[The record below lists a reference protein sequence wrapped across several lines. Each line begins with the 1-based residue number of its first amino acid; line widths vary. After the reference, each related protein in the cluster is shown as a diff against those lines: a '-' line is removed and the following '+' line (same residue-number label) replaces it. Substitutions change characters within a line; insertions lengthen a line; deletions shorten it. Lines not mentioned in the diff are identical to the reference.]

1 MALKLKLIAE
11 KPDTLDDFEILEEQN
26 NLKGQS
32 TLYVRGPYIGCNLK
46 NKNGRFYEKSSTLR
60 EVQRYIEEM
69 VKPGRAMGELN
80 HPSSAD
86 VNLERASHL
95 VMELV
100 EDGDSFIGKSKVLS
114 TPCGQILR
122 ALISDG
128 VKVGMSTRALG
139 SLQEQSDYN
148 LVQNMHLV
156 AIDAVADPSY
166 PKAFVNGILES
177 KTFII
182 DSDGSYEELYEDFEK
197 RIATLP
203 KKNIDSYLRETV
215 INFINSLG

>member
-11 KPDTLDDFEILEEQN
+11 KPDTLEDFEILEEQS

-46 NKNGRFYEKSSTLR
+46 NKNGRFYEKSSTDK
-60 EVQRYIEEM
+60 EVKRYINEM
-69 VKPGRAMGELN
+69 VLPGRAMGELN

-95 VMELV
+95 VLELV
-100 EDGDSFIGKSKVLS
+100 EDGDSYIGKSKVLS

-122 ALISDG
+122 ALINDG

-139 SLQEQSDYN
+139 SLQETADYN

-177 KTFII
+177 KSFIVEN
-182 DSDGSYEELYEDFEK
+182 DGSYEEIYDNFEK
-197 RIATLP
+197 SITKLP
-203 KKNIDSYLRETV
+203 KREIDTYLREQV
-215 INFINSLG
+215 IKFIQSLS

>member
-11 KPDTLDDFEILEEQN
+11 KPDTLEDFEILEEQN

-46 NKNGRFYEKSSTLR
+46 NRNGRYYEKSSTAK
-60 EVQRYIEEM
+60 EVDRYIKEM
-69 VKPGRAMGELN
+69 VAPGRAMGELN

-100 EDGDSFIGKSKVLS
+100 EDGDSYIGKSKVLS

-122 ALISDG
+122 SLINDG

-139 SLQEQSDYN
+139 SLQETADYN
-148 LVQNMHLV
+148 VVQNMHLV

-182 DSDGSYEELYEDFEK
+182 DDDGSYEELYDNFEK
-197 RIATLP
+197 NIKQLP
-203 KKNIDSYLRETV
+203 KRDVDKYLREQV
-215 INFINSLG
+215 IKFINNLH